1 MKFYTSK
8 IAVERQKMED
18 KSSFYVSS
26 ISIKYVA
33 FSIPPK
39 KEEDWIVDEQ
49 VCLTLGWSSV
59 VFSLCSLKE
68 KNTIVMIIEYKD
80 NHFYLN

>member
-33 FSIPPK
+33 LSIPPK
-39 KEEDWIVDEQ
+39 KEKDWIVDEKSEK
-49 VCLTLGWSSV
+49 G
-59 VFSLCSLKE
+59 FLKR
-68 KNTIVMIIEYKD
+68 D
-80 NHFYLN
+80 SWNHF

>member
-33 FSIPPK
+33 LSIPK
-39 KEEDWIVDEQ
+39 KEKDWIVDEKSEK
-49 VCLTLGWSSV
+49 G
-59 VFSLCSLKE
+59 SLKRDSW
-68 KNTIVMIIEYKD
+68 NY
-80 NHFYLN
+80 F

>member
-33 FSIPPK
+33 LSIPK
-39 KEEDWIVDEQ
+39 QNK
-49 VCLTLGWSSV
+49 
-59 VFSLCSLKE
+59 
-68 KNTIVMIIEYKD
+68 IVMKSRKRNPWKPFLFFHRLTIY
-80 NHFYLN
+80 YLSTDYLDIFKY